1 MTQKKQVKQHTSENY
16 ISGIIL
22 AGGLSTRL
30 GRDKSIEP
38 IENQTL
44 LSRIYQRLLQIT
56 NDITVVVNTEEKA
69 KKIPVID
76 VNIVIDQYPNCGSLG
91 GIFTGLNH
99 AQQEWALV
107 VACDMPFIN
116 IQLIEKMIKLRTNHD
131 AVVPYLDGFPEPT
144 HALYSKKCLPYI
156 EKYLKKNQLQISNF
170 FKEVNIKKLN
180 TEIIK
185 KHDPDLLSFFNINNE
200 KELNIAKRILKP
212 NSNLQSNVELN
223 P

>member
-1 MTQKKQVKQHTSENY
+1 
-16 ISGIIL
+16 
-22 AGGLSTRL
+22 
-30 GRDKSIEP
+30 
-38 IENQTL
+38 
-44 LSRIYQRLLQIT
+44 
-56 NDITVVVNTEEKA
+56 
-69 KKIPVID
+69 
-76 VNIVIDQYPNCGSLG
+76 
-91 GIFTGLNH
+91 
-99 AQQEWALV
+99 
-107 VACDMPFIN
+107 
-116 IQLIEKMIKLRTNHD
+116 MIKLRTNHD

-156 EKYLKKNQLQISNF
+156 EKYLKKNQLKISNF

-212 NSNLQSNVELN
+212 NSNLQSNEELN

>member
-1 MTQKKQVKQHTSENY
+1 MTQKTQERQHTSENH

-22 AGGLSTRL
+22 AGGLSKRL

-44 LSRIYQRLLQIT
+44 LSRIHKKLLQIT

-69 KKIPVID
+69 RKIPIC
-76 VNIVIDQYPNCGSLG
+76 NIKIVLDQYPNCGSLG

-99 AQQEWALV
+99 AQQNWSLV

-116 IQLIEKMIKLRTNHD
+116 TKLIEKMIELRTGHD
-131 AVVPYLDGFPEPT
+131 AVVPYLDDFPEPT
-144 HALYSKKCLPYI
+144 HALYSKKCLPHI
-156 EKYLKKNQLQISNF
+156 KKYLDKNQLKISNF

-180 TEIIK
+180 NQIIK

-200 KELNIAKRILKP
+200 KELNVAKRILKP
-212 NSNLQSNVELN
+212 NSNI
-223 P
+223 